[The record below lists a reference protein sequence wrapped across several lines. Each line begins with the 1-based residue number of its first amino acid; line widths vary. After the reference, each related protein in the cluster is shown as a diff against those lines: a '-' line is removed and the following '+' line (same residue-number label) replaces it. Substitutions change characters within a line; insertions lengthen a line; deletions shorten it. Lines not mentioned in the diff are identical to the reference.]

1 MPSSFRLLARRLAP
15 MGIFCCL
22 VIVSSGSL
30 RRVPVMADS
39 AVAANAEAAVL
50 PEWVRMLDLNPL
62 QIRQVLG
69 IDTTLHRQIVAILTT
84 EQYTKLQM
92 YMANDDSEHLNIY
105 DADLGL
111 SFYQQAALNTAFEEA
126 ITNLVNI
133 LSVEQ
138 QQLFFYNLE
147 NYSPAEPSLD
157 I

>member
-30 RRVPVMADS
+30 GRVPVMADS
-39 AVAANAEAAVL
+39 AVAPNAEAAVL

-69 IDTTLHRQIVAILTT
+69 IDTALHQQIVAILTT
-84 EQYTKLQM
+84 EQYTKLQI
-92 YMANDDSEHLNIY
+92 YMTNDDSEHLNIY

-138 QQLFFYNLE
+138 QRLFFYNLE
-147 NYSPAEPSLD
+147 NHSPAEPSLD